1 MTVTGVAAAVEA
13 ATGLAGVGCTGVAP
27 VANEQPANVTAANAA
42 AAARLR
48 RGFFVMSTVLS

>member
-1 MTVTGVAAAVEA
+1 
-13 ATGLAGVGCTGVAP
+13 VAP

-48 RGFFVMSTVLS
+48 HGFFVMSTVLS